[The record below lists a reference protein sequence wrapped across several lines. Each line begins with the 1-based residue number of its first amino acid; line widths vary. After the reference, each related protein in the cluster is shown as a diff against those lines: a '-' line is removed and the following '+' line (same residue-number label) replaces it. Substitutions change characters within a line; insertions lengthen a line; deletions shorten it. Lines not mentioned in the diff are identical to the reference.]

1 MDNDEAGVVGS
12 EKISHKLGINR
23 TYMVKNLHPTL
34 KDANDYLR
42 EEPEKMKELIDNAK
56 NLPGENILT
65 FMDLKETVKN
75 RILRH
80 E

>member
-1 MDNDEAGVVGS
+1 MDNDEAGLVGS

-23 TYMVKNLHPTL
+23 TYIVKSTHSTL

-56 NLPGENILT
+56 NIPGENILT
-65 FMDLKETVKN
+65 FIDLK
-75 RILRH
+75 
-80 E
+80 